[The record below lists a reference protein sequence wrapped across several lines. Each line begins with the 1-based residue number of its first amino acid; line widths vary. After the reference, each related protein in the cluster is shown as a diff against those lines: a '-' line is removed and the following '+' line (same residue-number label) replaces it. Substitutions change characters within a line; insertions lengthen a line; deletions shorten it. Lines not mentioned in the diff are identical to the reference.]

1 MFRFFTAAVF
11 RPTPTAGFPL
21 INPDRTRRDVEQ
33 FVLAFDTDLAPV
45 VGQQVTLTPSNAA
58 SAGPRIALF
67 EQRAGASFT
76 SKVLGGTVK
85 ECELIARL
93 AQGGAIRGFLF
104 NPGTGSFAPAGG
116 GAALSDSALRAL
128 AQTPGQEITFTCVPP
143 GQGARLAAAQ

>member
-1 MFRFFTAAVF
+1 MFRPLA
-11 RPTPTAGFPL
+11 TAGFPL

-33 FVLAFDTDLAPV
+33 YALAFDTDLAPI
-45 VGQQVTLTPSNAA
+45 VGQQVTLTRSNAA
-58 SAGPRIALF
+58 AVGPRIALF
-67 EQRAGASFT
+67 EQRAAASFT

-93 AQGGAIRGFLF
+93 AQAGAIRGFLF
-104 NPGTGSFAPAGG
+104 NPSTGSFTPAGG

-128 AQTPGQEITFTCVPP
+128 AQAPGQEITFTCVPP